1 MTLGLL
7 IRSHSIDAITKSEKL
22 LQKTELVAIQR
33 MQMGHTT
40 HHDRGKMIK
49 TNPYRNNVYV

>member
-22 LQKTELVAIQR
+22 LQKTDSEDAD
-33 MQMGHTT
+33 GTYNTT